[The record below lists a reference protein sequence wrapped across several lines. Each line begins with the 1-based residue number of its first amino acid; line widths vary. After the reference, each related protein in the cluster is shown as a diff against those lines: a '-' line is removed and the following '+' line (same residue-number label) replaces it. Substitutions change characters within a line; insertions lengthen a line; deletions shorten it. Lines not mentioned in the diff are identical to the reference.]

1 MPNQE
6 FSAASTPGLGYWEG
20 AVDYSGQSQGQ
31 PITGRG
37 YLEMTGYSGQSM
49 SVWFGGEK

>member
-1 MPNQE
+1 
-6 FSAASTPGLGYWEG
+6 
-20 AVDYSGQSQGQ
+20 VDYSGQSQGQ

-49 SVWFGGEK
+49 SVWFGGER